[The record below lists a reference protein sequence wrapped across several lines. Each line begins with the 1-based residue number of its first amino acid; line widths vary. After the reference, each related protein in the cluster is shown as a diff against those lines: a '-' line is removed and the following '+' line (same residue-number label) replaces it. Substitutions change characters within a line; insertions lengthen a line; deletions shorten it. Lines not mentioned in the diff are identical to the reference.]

1 MLWCTQQRFLPFSEV
16 FVKIETNRGKHICKL
31 FMWFYY
37 FKCAFFISNCAANQP
52 FCPFLFTLRTWVAFT
67 GSKTRHFKSH
77 VTCHVTRYRC
87 LFHNVIQQNQSCCYV
102 FESLWKNLM
111 MLSLYLYTLI
121 IGHKSCNMLSILHK
135 LTLQKKLQ
143 NFVTNNVFLDKN
155 SKITTTIT

>member
-1 MLWCTQQRFLPFSEV
+1 MKCYDALNNVFFHFPKFLSKSRPKGENIFASYLCDS
-16 FVKIETNRGKHICKL
+16 IISIAH
-31 FMWFYY
+31 
-37 FKCAFFISNCAANQP
+37 FFLYQIVQLINP
-52 FCPFLFTLRTWVAFT
+52 FT
-67 GSKTRHFKSH
+67 GSNTRHFKSH

-143 NFVTNNVFLDKN
+143 NFVTNNLSFWT
-155 SKITTTIT
+155 KIVKAQQK